1 MKAEMMADLRNY
13 MPSHSG
19 DSVTRAWDRAQTQLD
34 CCGFMTEQVDEAW
47 QMWR

>member
-13 MPSHSG
+13 MPGSSG
-19 DSVTRAWDRAQTQLD
+19 DSVTRAWDRAQTQLH